1 MKYKALLLAAVCIF
15 FTYGFAVGQNNLDR
29 NIALNLKSKK
39 IAEVLTTI
47 GRQNNF
53 YFSYSNNWVP
63 VDSVI
68 DLSCYQTI
76 REVLDGIFKGKVDYK
91 ETPGYIILKRAPY
104 RLAVFPDNSTEPDQ
118 TFVITGHVVDEKT
131 GMRLAG
137 ASVFEKH
144 ILLSTL
150 TDQNGYFRL
159 KIKYKGPLTLTVSKE
174 LYKDIDVNLLNDVT
188 VYPTAKN
195 YYYSADTS
203 YKKVEKSLLGRWF
216 ISSRQ
221 KMQSLNI
228 GNFISTVPVQTSLTP
243 GLSSHGMMT
252 SQVINKVSLNMLGG
266 YTAGVNGIEVA
277 GLFNINKLDVRFMQ
291 LAGLFNVNGGNL
303 AGIQAAGL
311 TNVVY
316 KDTKGIQVAGLINL
330 VKGTSAGLQVA
341 GLYNKAR
348 VMKGFHVGVLNVAD
362 TLEGFAFNVLS
373 ISRNGYHQIALYSD
387 ETANTSISYKTGNKQ
402 LYTRLLAGF
411 SYLDELNFYSL
422 GFALGHDFTISK
434 RLKLSADAST
444 QQLYTLKWKND
455 GNLYKFSTLLNVALT
470 NKTGLFFGP
479 SLKFYQEDAMNSNAA
494 QRLDIN
500 KNLVGWTAGITV
512 M

>member
-1 MKYKALLLAAVCIF
+1 MKYKALLLTTVCIF
-15 FTYGFAVGQNNLDR
+15 FTCGFVAGQNNLGR
-29 NIALNLKSKK
+29 NIALNVKNKK
-39 IAEVLTTI
+39 ISEVLTTI
-47 GRQNNF
+47 GRDNNF

-68 DLSCYQTI
+68 NLSCNKSI
-76 REVLDGIFKGKVDYK
+76 REVLDEIFKGKVDYK

-118 TFVITGHVVDEKT
+118 TYVITGHVVDENT
-131 GMRLAG
+131 GGRLAG

-144 ILLSTL
+144 VLVSTL
-150 TDQNGYFRL
+150 TDQIGYFRL
-159 KIKYKGPLTLTVSKE
+159 RIKYKGPVTLTVSKE
-174 LYKDIDVNLLNDVT
+174 LYKDIEVNLLNDVT

-203 YKKVEKSLLGRWF
+203 YKIVERSLLGRWF

-221 KMQSLNI
+221 KIQSLNI

-243 GLSSHGMMT
+243 GLSSHGMMS

-277 GLFNINKLDVRFMQ
+277 GLFNINKLDVRFIQ
-291 LAGLFNVNGGNL
+291 VAGLFNVNGGNV
-303 AGIQAAGL
+303 AGIQIGGL
-311 TNVVY
+311 TNLVY
-316 KDTKGIQVAGLINL
+316 KDTKGMQVAGLINV
-330 VKGTSAGLQVA
+330 VKGTSKGLQVA
-341 GLYNKAR
+341 GIYNKAS
-348 VMKGFHVGVLNVAD
+348 VMRGVHIAVLNVAD

-387 ETANTSISYKTGNKQ
+387 ETVNMSLSYKTGNKQ

-422 GFALGHDFTISK
+422 GFALGHDFNINK
-434 RLKLSADAST
+434 RLTLSAEAST
-444 QQLYTLKWKND
+444 QQLYTTKWKND
-455 GNLYKFSTLLNVALT
+455 GNLYKISTLLNVSLT
-470 NKTGLFFGP
+470 HKTGLFFGP
-479 SLKFYQEDAMNSNAA
+479 SFKFYQEDAMNSNAM
-494 QRLDIN
+494 QRLNIN
-500 KNLVGWTAGITV
+500 KNRVGWTAGITV